1 MPNLYLIAGC
11 NGAGKTT
18 ASFTILPEI
27 LQVKEF
33 VNADSIAAGLSP
45 FNVEKVAFEAGR
57 IMLQRIQQLMEEKEN
72 FAFETTLSTRSY
84 VSLIKKAK
92 TNGYKITLLYFW
104 LISPDFAKQRVAK
117 RVRQGGHNIPDEVV
131 ERRYYRGIS
140 NLLNL
145 YIPIV
150 DNWTVIDNMDL
161 EPNIIASGSSK
172 EDKMILNSDLWNI
185 FIEQRNFMED
195 KNIYLDEFSEKI
207 LEGMKMAIKKL
218 VETSAK
224 NDEELVIRDK
234 DGIIKSVP
242 AKDLLHLVQK

>member
-1 MPNLYLIAGC
+1 MPSLYIIAGC

-27 LQVKEF
+27 LKVKEF
-33 VNADSIAAGLSP
+33 VNADNIAAGLSP
-45 FNVEKVAFEAGR
+45 FNVESVAFESGR
-57 IMLQRIQQLMEEKEN
+57 IMLQRIQQLLEVKED

-92 TNGYKITLLYFW
+92 LKGYKITLLYFW
-104 LISPDFAKQRVAK
+104 LHSPDFAKQRVAK
-117 RVRQGGHNIPDEVV
+117 RVSKGGHNIPDEVV

-150 DNWTVIDNMDL
+150 DNCTVIDNKDVV
-161 EPNIIASGSSK
+161 PNIIVRVSK
-172 EDKMILNSDLWNI
+172 KEEMILNSELWSI
-185 FIEQRNFMED
+185 FSKQSNFMED

-207 LEGMKMAIKKL
+207 LEGMKIAMKKL

-242 AKDLLHLVQK
+242 AKDLLHHVQK

>member
-1 MPNLYLIAGC
+1 MPNLYIIAGC

-18 ASFTILPEI
+18 ASFTILPAI
-27 LQVKEF
+27 LKVREF

-45 FNVEKVAFEAGR
+45 FNVESVAFEAGR
-57 IMLQRIQQLMEEKEN
+57 IMLQRMQQLMEEKED
-72 FAFETTLSTRSY
+72 FAFETTLATRSY
-84 VSLIKKAK
+84 VSLIKKAR
-92 TNGYKITLLYFW
+92 TIGYRITLLYFW
-104 LISPDFAKQRVAK
+104 LYSPDFAKQRVAK
-117 RVRQGGHNIPDEVV
+117 RVSKGGHNIPDEVV

-150 DNWTVIDNMDL
+150 DNWTAIDNMDVA
-161 EPNIIASGSSK
+161 PKIIARGSNK
-172 EDKMILNSDLWNI
+172 DEMILNSELWSI
-185 FIEQRNFMED
+185 FSKQSNFMEE

-207 LEGMKMAIKKL
+207 LEGMKIAMKKL

-234 DGIIKSVP
+234 DGLIKSVP